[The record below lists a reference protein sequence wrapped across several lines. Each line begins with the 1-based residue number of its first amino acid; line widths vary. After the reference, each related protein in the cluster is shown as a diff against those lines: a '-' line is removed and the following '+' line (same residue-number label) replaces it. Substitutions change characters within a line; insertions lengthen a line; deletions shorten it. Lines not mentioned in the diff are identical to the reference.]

1 MKAVAIK
8 NEVNW
13 LNGLARTRLSS
24 VDWRALAAFSLPF
37 IVYIFT
43 LAPTV
48 YNLDSAELTTAAATG
63 GLMRSTGYPLYLT
76 LGSLWSKIP
85 LGDVG
90 YRMNL
95 FSAFTGALTIFF
107 ADRTLRKLGVSGW
120 ASAGALGLLA
130 TGVIFWGM
138 SLIAEVYTLH
148 TALMAALI
156 YALVCWQAQPSPLRI
171 ALVGLVAGMSLA
183 HHAAS
188 VLLIPGALFY
198 LLSAHRRQLF
208 AIKMLGAALFG
219 LLLGLSFYL
228 YLPIRYAAQPA
239 FNYAGTFDASL
250 VFHPVNLQSLSGL
263 WWLATGSTFAGQ
275 MLAYRG
281 TELWGETWRFI
292 QQLSGAFFAI
302 GIGPGLLG
310 MLTIFKRDWR
320 TAVMLAL
327 MFAFSAGFFIDYRV
341 IDKNTMFLPAYLVFA
356 LWVGYGYQEALDWL
370 KKINLSQMPLRG
382 SVILQT
388 AMAAVV
394 LLSLGWN
401 WRLVDLSDDWSGR
414 ERGEAILSRVQTGA
428 LVIGWWDTVPVIQY
442 LQLVEG
448 QRPDVW
454 ALNRFL
460 IAPNDLR
467 TLIQKEV
474 DNRPIYIDNPSKDL
488 LQGLDSDHIGPIFQ
502 IKPPR

>member
-8 NEVNW
+8 NEATW
-13 LNGLARTRLSS
+13 FSGLARTRLSS
-24 VDWRALAAFSLPF
+24 LDWRAITAFSLPF
-37 IVYIFT
+37 LVYLFT
-43 LAPTV
+43 LAPTI

-90 YRMNL
+90 FRMNL
-95 FSAFTGALTIFF
+95 FSAFNGALTIFF
-107 ADRTLRKLGVSGW
+107 ADRTLRKWGVSGW
-120 ASAGALGLLA
+120 ASLGALGLLA
-130 TGVIFWGM
+130 TGTFFWGL

-156 YALVCWQAQPSPLRI
+156 YALVCWRDQPTPPRI
-171 ALVGLVAGMSLA
+171 ALVGLVAGMGLA

-188 VLLIPGALFY
+188 ILLIPGALFF
-198 LLSAHRRQLF
+198 LLSKSPRQLF
-208 AIKMLGAALFG
+208 SLKSLSAALLG

-228 YLPIRYAAQPA
+228 YLPLRYLAAPA
-239 FNYAGTFDASL
+239 FNYAGTYDANL
-250 VFHPVNLQSLSGL
+250 VFHPVDLTSLRGL
-263 WWLATGSTFAGQ
+263 WWLVTGSTFAGQ
-275 MLAYRG
+275 MFAYRG
-281 TELWGETWRFI
+281 ADVWGEVWRFT
-292 QQLSGAFFAI
+292 QELARAFFVI

-310 MLTIFKRDWR
+310 LVLAFKRDWR
-320 TAVMLAL
+320 TTGMLAL

-341 IDKNTMFLPAYLVFA
+341 VDKNTMFLPAYLVFA
-356 LWVGYGYQEALDWL
+356 LWVGFGFQGTMEWL
-370 KKINLSQMPLRG
+370 KKIDFNRSRLKG
-382 SVILQT
+382 SLILQG
-388 AMAAVV
+388 AMSAVV

-401 WRLVDLSDDWSGR
+401 WRLVDLSNDWSGR
-414 ERGEAILSRVQTGA
+414 ERGEAILSRVQTDA

-448 QRPDVW
+448 QRPDVH

-460 IAPNDLR
+460 IAPSDLR

-474 DNRPIYIDNPSKDL
+474 DYRPVYIDNPSKDL
-488 LQGLDSDHIGPIFQ
+488 LQGLDTDHIGPVFQ
-502 IKPPR
+502 IKSPR